1 MKIDRD
7 KLPKRRFQ
15 WRFRNMKPGDS
26 FYIEGKTPSMIVQ
39 AFGYFLAKG
48 KYTIERE
55 GDGYRFFLLGNEN
68 QEDK

>member
-1 MKIDRD
+1 
-7 KLPKRRFQ
+7 
-15 WRFRNMKPGDS
+15 MKPGDS